1 MEASTRHQNRTVSS
15 QDMGARLPQEYGAL
29 TGGSIPFH
37 WADLLYTLLNGGGKK
52 KKKTAHEE
60 RTRMFLETAADSHW
74 AVVGLKVSEASH
86 SKTEQLVA

>member
-1 MEASTRHQNRTVSS
+1 MEVV
-15 QDMGARLPQEYGAL
+15 
-29 TGGSIPFH
+29 
-37 WADLLYTLLNGGGKK
+37 KK